1 MALYLSDEDV
11 RKVLTTADCVNVLED
26 LFKQES
32 EGLVENVPRQRNR
45 FGKLTAT
52 LMGGAVIG
60 SEAYAVRHSSLTLLY
75 NTETGQLDAVMPPST
90 IAWIRTG
97 AASGVATRHMAR
109 ADASV
114 VGMIGTGRQAITQIE
129 AVCSVRPIQR
139 VKVFSRNAENRTR
152 FAREMED
159 LVGVEV
165 LPVATPEEAVG
176 GSDILITITNSR
188 EPVFDGNLLE
198 PGMHVNAAG
207 NNSAAKREIDETTI
221 QRADLIVVDNK
232 EQARTECGE
241 LIAAAASGAFRWA
254 KAFELHQIVGGKV
267 SGRPGADAVTLFE
280 SQGIGIED
288 TATSAYVLKKAREQ
302 GLGQELPF

>member
-11 RKVLTTADCVNVLED
+11 RKVLTTADCVDVLED

-32 EGLVENVPRQRNR
+32 QGLVENLPRQRNR

-52 LMGGAVIG
+52 LMGGAVVG
-60 SEAYAVRHSSLTLLY
+60 SQAYAVRHSSLTLLY
-75 NTETGQLDAVMPPST
+75 NTETGELDAVMPPGT

-97 AASGVATRHMAR
+97 AASGVAAKYMAR
-109 ADASV
+109 PDASV
-114 VGMIGTGRQAITQIE
+114 VGMIGTGRQAITQLE

-139 VKVFSRNAENRTR
+139 VKVFSRNAENRER

-165 LPVATPEEAVG
+165 VPVGSAEECVR
-176 GSDILITITNSR
+176 GSDILVTITNSR
-188 EPVFDGNLLE
+188 EPVFDGRLLE

-207 NNSAAKREIDETTI
+207 NNGAAKREIDEAAI

-232 EQARTECGE
+232 EQAKTECGE
-241 LIAAAASGAFRWA
+241 LIAAAANGAFRWA
-254 KAFELHQIVGGKV
+254 QALELHHIVGGKV
-267 SGRPGADAVTLFE
+267 SGRPSWDAVTLFE
-280 SQGIGIED
+280 SQGIGSED
-288 TATSAYVLKKAREQ
+288 TATSAYVLRKAREQ
-302 GLGQELPF
+302 GLGQELAF